1 MDTYIAVCHM
11 ASMLGSK
18 FAFPPLQKRQPLSN
32 MPELQLISMLVVA
45 IKLYHPFDCFD
56 RHPESLTEIGYLTIN
71 WDVWMKEYQTF
82 NIRLRGNKPFEA
94 GSEIN
99 LNEHDALAMSDEQM
113 DGYLEWY
120 EKTWLDLEEKE
131 RTSYS
136 LPQELL
142 DMFPTGRPNGPVGS
156 VPQSKQSEEDAEH
169 DVLIQNILST
179 QRALKT
185 RGVVS
190 EGKEGK
196 EGKQTKRV
204 RRIGSSYK
212 RYRRVEDLPDHAKV
226 FYEATAKMA
235 GLSLPTLVLA
245 VFKMERKL
253 QNWREERS
261 KQEAEKSATDESS
274 DMMENAVT
282 GDDESEDAAYAD
294 NNLVEIDHSM
304 LQSDN
309 G

>member
-1 MDTYIAVCHM
+1 MDTYIAVCQI
-11 ASMLGSK
+11 ASMLGSE

-56 RHPESLTEIGYLTIN
+56 RHSKSLTEIGYLTIN
-71 WDVWMKEYQTF
+71 WDVWKKEYQTF
-82 NIRLRGNKPFEA
+82 NIRLRGDKPFEG

-120 EKTWLDLEEKE
+120 EKTWLDLDEKE

-142 DMFPTGRPNGPVGS
+142 DMFPTGRPNGPGSS
-156 VPQSKQSEEDAEH
+156 VPQSKHSEEDVEH
-169 DVLIQNILST
+169 DVLIQKTLST

-190 EGKEGK
+190 EGK

-212 RYRRVEDLPDHAKV
+212 RYRRVEDLPDHARV

-253 QNWREERS
+253 QNWREERL
-261 KQEAEKSATDESS
+261 KQEAEKSPTDESA
-274 DMMENAVT
+274 DMIENAT
-282 GDDESEDAAYAD
+282 TEDDGSEDAAYED
-294 NNLVEIDHSM
+294 NNNVETDRSM

-309 G
+309 I